1 MKKIINLIII
11 IFALNNLSI
20 SQNNNRLYNKAL
32 ADSLGADNFGMKS
45 YYFVILK
52 TGTNTTKD
60 EALLD
65 SLFRGHLNNIQRL
78 VELKKIIV
86 AGPFEKNDNSYR
98 GLFIFNTNS
107 IEETRE
113 LLMTDPTIS
122 NNIFSFDIYGWYGSA
137 ALPEYIKVHKMIEKE
152 MP

>member
-32 ADSLGADNFGMKS
+32 ADSLCADNFGMKS